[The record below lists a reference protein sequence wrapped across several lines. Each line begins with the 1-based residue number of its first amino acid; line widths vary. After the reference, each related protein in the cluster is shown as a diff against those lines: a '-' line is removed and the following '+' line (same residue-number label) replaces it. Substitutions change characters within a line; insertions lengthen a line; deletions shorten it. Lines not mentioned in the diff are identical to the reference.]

1 MIVGVCSA
9 RLPDMKIEE
18 YGFGRIVIDGKE
30 YAEDVIITPGGVK
43 PNWWRQEGHDVKLF
57 DLADVLDPKPRLI
70 IIGTGASGMC
80 RVSDEVRSYCNS
92 QEVELVELPTPEAV
106 VEYNELDDKAGV
118 LVALHLTC

>member
-1 MIVGVCSA
+1 
-9 RLPDMKIEE
+9 MKIEE

-30 YAEDVIITPGGVK
+30 YAEDVIITADGVR
-43 PNWWRQEGHDVKLF
+43 PNWWRQDGHDVKLF

-80 RVSDEVRSYCNS
+80 KVSDEVRSYCS
-92 QEVELVELPTPEAV
+92 LQGVELIEVPTPEAV

-118 LVALHLTC
+118 LAALHLTC